1 MKTFKLTSEAPYNRH
16 RYKIWCV
23 DKTVK
28 IVDDYE
34 DVQKAWWN
42 FPQYCEYVEVID
54 KKSRGG
60 GFV

>member
-1 MKTFKLTSEAPYNRH
+1 MKTFKVTSEAPYDRH
-16 RYKIWCV
+16 HYKLWCV

-34 DVQKAWWN
+34 DVQRAWWN
-42 FPQYCEYVEVID
+42 FPQYCDYVEVID